1 MNMVEQL
8 LRIWGDNCE
17 NMGGDF
23 KNMGDNCENM
33 GDNCENMGDNF
44 ENMGR
49 QLCEYGGTV
58 VALMERQL

>member
-1 MNMVEQL
+1 MNMGGKL
-8 LRIWGDNCE
+8 LRLWGDNCE
-17 NMGGDF
+17 NMGDDF
-23 KNMGDNCENM
+23 KNM

-49 QLCEYGGTV
+49 QLYEYGGTV